1 MYSRKCAMLGASLV
15 VIAVGNSFAEE
26 AQVDELL
33 ASHLDWTG
41 SFSQVETRDG
51 SLLNEYIAQTDS
63 TQDGEA
69 RLIVSMMPR
78 FSCVPMIS
86 TVVSDPQITDRVSDI
101 NLQITVD
108 EETFD
113 FPSVVD
119 WEKALRRFSLNSE
132 QARHERLRQAL
143 DEANQA
149 TFEWSI
155 NPGSDSGTEAEND
168 LPRSGE
174 FDFSLLGSRKTVQDM
189 QDLCT
194 QHTPI
199 PFNN

>member
-1 MYSRKCAMLGASLV
+1 MYSRKCAMLGASLIM
-15 VIAVGNSFAEE
+15 IAIGDSLAED
-26 AQVDELL
+26 AHINDTL

-51 SLLNEYIAQTDS
+51 SLLNEYVAQTKSAEDV
-63 TQDGEA
+63 QV

-78 FSCVPMIS
+78 FSCAPIIS
-86 TVVSDPQITDRVSDI
+86 TVVSDPEITGRVSDI
-101 NLQITVD
+101 DLQITVD

-119 WEKALRRFSLNSE
+119 WENVLRRFSLNSE

-143 DEANQA
+143 DEANRA

-155 NPGSDSGTEAEND
+155 NPDSDSGTESEND
-168 LPRSGE
+168 LPQSGE
-174 FDFSLLGSRKTVQDM
+174 FNFSLLGSRKTVQDM
-189 QDLCT
+189 QDLCV

-199 PFNN
+199 PYNN